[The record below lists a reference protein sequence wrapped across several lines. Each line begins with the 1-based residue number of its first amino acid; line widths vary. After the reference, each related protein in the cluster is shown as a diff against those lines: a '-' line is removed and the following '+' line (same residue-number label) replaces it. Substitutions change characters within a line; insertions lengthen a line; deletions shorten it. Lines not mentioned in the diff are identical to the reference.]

1 MSHTEQP
8 TQTIPAHTISDK
20 SLAVCSTALDKLE
33 AYLETILRYAI
44 VASKAQTGGP
54 VVQAA
59 IADRDAV
66 RRAKSEIQAEWRLR
80 HPEDGDY

>member
-1 MSHTEQP
+1 MSQTEQP
-8 TQTIPAHTISDK
+8 THTISDK

-33 AYLETILRYAI
+33 AHLETILRYAT
-44 VASKAQTGGP
+44 AANKGQMGSL

-66 RRAKSEIQAEWRLR
+66 RRAKREIQVEWRLR